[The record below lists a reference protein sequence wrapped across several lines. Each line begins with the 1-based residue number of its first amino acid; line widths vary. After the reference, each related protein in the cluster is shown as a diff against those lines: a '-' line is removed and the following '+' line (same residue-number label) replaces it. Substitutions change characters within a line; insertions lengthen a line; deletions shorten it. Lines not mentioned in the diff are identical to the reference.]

1 MYAAFLTVAIAAG
14 APPMLAALI
23 LGFFGNLFGSLTH
36 YGSGPAPIFFGAGY
50 VSQGKWWTVGLIVS
64 IINIVIWFGV
74 GGVWW
79 KVLGLW

>member
-1 MYAAFLTVAIAAG
+1 MYAAFLTVAVAAG

-23 LGFFGNLFGSLTH
+23 LGFFSNLNGALTH
-36 YGSGPAPIFFGAGY
+36 YACGPAPIFFGAGY
-50 VSQGKWWTVGLIVS
+50 VSQGKWWSTGFVVS
-64 IINIVIWFGV
+64 VVNIVIWMLI